1 MTTLQHHARDPYDLS
16 NEDEDHASKDST
28 KTYRYLF
35 ICLMFLNTCCSSPF
49 VLALAVKYAY
59 ICFSVHFWK
68 LALRFSAFVDDLGS
82 AGY

>member
-1 MTTLQHHARDPYDLS
+1 MISQM
-16 NEDEDHASKDST
+16 KT
-28 KTYRYLF
+28 KTMPRKIARKHTGIYLF
-35 ICLMFLNTCCSSPF
+35 IYLMFLNTCCSSPF
-49 VLALAVKYAY
+49 VLALVVKYAY